1 MKTIYC
7 ICTDGRLRPI
17 VPSEFRTIAI
27 LRAIHAGLTNFEV
40 KER

>member
-1 MKTIYC
+1 MTIY
-7 ICTDGRLRPI
+7 IITINNKLAPV